1 MVKAK
6 TIHGHYSNLLEEE
19 VRRLQKLYKEK
30 LNIDIT
36 WMEAT
41 SIAGLR
47 SSANLFDH
55 KKLKQLLAELRG
67 L

>member
-6 TIHGHYSNLLEEE
+6 TIHGHYSNLLEDE
-19 VRRLQKLYKEK
+19 VKRIQKLYQEK
-30 LNIDIT
+30 LNIEIT

-47 SSANLFDH
+47 SSANLFDY
-55 KKLKQLLAELRG
+55 KKLKEILAQLRG

>member
-1 MVKAK
+1 MEKIK
-6 TIHGHYSNLLEEE
+6 TIHGHYSNILEEE
-19 VRRLQKLYKEK
+19 AKRLQKLYKEK
-30 LNIDIT
+30 LNVDIT

-47 SSANLFDH
+47 SSANLFDFN
-55 KKLKQLLAELRG
+55 KLKQLLAQLRG